1 MSFKNTILKP
11 TQNVLREKIVDEYR
25 TDFTG
30 QAGHL
35 VKVSQKNPDDD
46 SFYAQNTPLGASFDG
61 IYSNKWIS
69 PYVVTKAEADD
80 PANALLGI
88 TLQGTAE
95 FDQHGNKI
103 NGFNRRYADENNYVA
118 SGEPVQIAAEGN
130 FYISIDQIEG
140 VPGPQ
145 SGLVAADEGKF
156 RVVDPKVAGY
166 SESGLLVGKCFST
179 SGTRQR
185 DVNIYVN
192 V

>member
-11 TQNVLREKIVDEYR
+11 TQNVPREKIVDEFR

-30 QAGHL
+30 QAGYL
-35 VKVSQKNPDDD
+35 VKVSQKNPDSD
-46 SFYAQNTPLGASFDG
+46 SFYAQNTPLGAAFDG
-61 IYSNKWIS
+61 IYSNKWIT
-69 PYVVTKAEADD
+69 PYVVTKAGADD

-118 SGEPVQIAAEGN
+118 SGEPVQITSEGY
-130 FYISIDQIEG
+130 FYISLSQING

-145 SGLVAADEGKF
+145 SGLVAANDGKF
-156 RVVDPKVAGY
+156 KVVDPKVAGFAQ
-166 SESGLLVGKCFST
+166 SGLLVGKCLST
-179 SGTRQR
+179 SGTRQA

>member
-11 TQNVLREKIVDEYR
+11 TQNVPREKILDEFR

-35 VKVSQKNPDDD
+35 VKISKKNPDDD

-69 PYVVTKAEADD
+69 PYVVTKAAKND
-80 PANALLGI
+80 PAGAILGI

-118 SGEPVQIAAEGN
+118 SGEPVQITPEGY
-130 FYISIDQIEG
+130 FYISLDQVAG
-140 VPGPQ
+140 VPAPG
-145 SGLVAADEGKF
+145 SGLIAANDGKF
-156 RVVDPKVAGY
+156 QVVDPANAGVI
-166 SESGLLVGKCFST
+166 ESGLLVGKCLST